1 MVTLS
6 SGSDASLGNSP
17 SRAGDA
23 NHEEDS
29 LSTPRRKGVQQ
40 TKNKKTKVVETKSDP
55 DQIVGK
61 AFLYGCHFSY
71 QLETQKSDL

>member
-1 MVTLS
+1 MFALS
-6 SGSDASLGNSP
+6 SDSDASPGNSP

-40 TKNKKTKVVETKSDP
+40 TKHKKPKVVGTKSDP
-55 DQIVGK
+55 DQIGGK
-61 AFLYGCHFSY
+61 KF
-71 QLETQKSDL
+71 

>member
-6 SGSDASLGNSP
+6 SGSDASPGNSP

-29 LSTPRRKGVQQ
+29 LTTPRRKGVQQ
-40 TKNKKTKVVETKSDP
+40 TNKKKAKVAETKSNP

-71 QLETQKSDL
+71 QLKTQKSDL

>member
-17 SRAGDA
+17 SRAGED

-29 LSTPRRKGVQQ
+29 LSTAKRKDAQQ
-40 TKNKKTKVVETKSDP
+40 TKTKKTKVSGIKAGP
-55 DQIVGK
+55 DQTGSK
-61 AFLYGCHFSY
+61 AL
-71 QLETQKSDL
+71 